1 MCYTCYVYN
10 NNKWVDIMHH
20 LFPQKN
26 KRNYVRSVRRDF
38 PALHPCGDTPRLIYR
53 MLHAIAVLSVTTSRT
68 GRMPCYVTN
77 GKYTVWRNTQMCS
90 SFFLCFKVTVRS
102 DNWWNNFSVYLYSN
116 FSLYINIYIKIDFWL
131 IFVDFLFALN
141 IIHS

>member
-1 MCYTCYVYN
+1 
-10 NNKWVDIMHH
+10 MHH

-77 GKYTVWRNTQMCS
+77 GKYTVWRNARVCS
-90 SFFLCFKVTVRS
+90 SFLCFKD

-116 FSLYINIYIKIDFWL
+116 FFFIYTYINIYIKINFWL
-131 IFVDFLFALN
+131 INFRWFLFALN
-141 IIHS
+141 INSYSP